1 MKKAF
6 ILLLAVLL
14 VSCHKHE
21 SKNIELIA
29 YYWSRDEKQNR
40 DTIIPYVRC
49 YIYAQINEN
58 GECILNIK
66 NKNTKNQFSSFNI
79 NNSNDTYKKDKSH
92 DFKINK
98 EIIKEVFDL
107 VNKANSDTSLI
118 ERKDTNC
125 YIYDGPSISIFGRNN
140 QGKQVRLKY
149 LESHHSNLCYH
160 NLFNYLNS
168 KEEMSPFNSRIDTT
182 KILQA
187 KERLVKSI
195 YKTDIGLLPKFR
207 KSIRFVPPVIKK
219 DYE

>member
-29 YYWSRDEKQNR
+29 YYWSRDEKQNP
-40 DTIIPYVRC
+40 DTIVPYVRC

-66 NKNTKNQFSSFNI
+66 NKNTKNRFISFNI
-79 NNSNDTYKKDKSH
+79 NNSNDTYKKGQFH

-98 EIIKEVFDL
+98 ETVKEVFDL
-107 VNKANSDTSLI
+107 VNKANSDTSMI
-118 ERKDTNC
+118 ERKDTTC
-125 YIYDGPSISIFGRNN
+125 YIYDGPSISIFGKNN

-149 LESHHSNLCYH
+149 INGYRSNLSYH
-160 NLFNYLNS
+160 NLFNYL
-168 KEEMSPFNSRIDTT
+168 KFKGEMSLFNSRIDTI
-182 KILQA
+182 KILHA
-187 KERLVKSI
+187 KEKLVKLI
-195 YKTDIGLLPKFR
+195 YKTDIDLLPKFR
-207 KSIRFVPPVIKK
+207 KSIRFIPPVIKK
-219 DYE
+219 HK

>member
-66 NKNTKNQFSSFNI
+66 HRDTKNRFVSFNM
-79 NNSNDTYKKDKSH
+79 NNSNDVYKKEQSL

-98 EIIKEVFDL
+98 EVVKEVFDL

-118 ERKDTNC
+118 ERKDTTC
-125 YIYDGPSISIFGRNN
+125 YIYDGPSISIFGKNSY
-140 QGKQVRLKY
+140 GKQVRLKY
-149 LESHHSNLCYH
+149 IESHRSNLCYH

-168 KEEMSPFNSRIDTT
+168 KGEMSLFNSRIDTT

-187 KERLVKSI
+187 KEILVKSI

-207 KSIRFVPPVIKK
+207 KSIKFVPPVIKK
-219 DYE
+219 HK